1 MLQLDKE
8 FNCSFCSKVHVIP
21 NESFPTCVLISKL
34 LSIKSNEVF
43 RGDNVNSLKSN
54 LNDIQKAINELSF
67 GVDNGVDYIK
77 EHCLNLRAEVQLV
90 TETVINEVNEMSEK
104 MINQINIYE
113 QERIKK
119 YNESK
124 ENKVDFFKFVGN
136 LKKLFNWIY

>member
-1 MLQLDKE
+1 MFLLFKSSCRSE
-8 FNCSFCSKVHVIP
+8 TF
-21 NESFPTCVLISKL
+21 TLISKL

-104 MINQINIYE
+104 MINQINSYE

-119 YNESK
+119 YNKSK

-136 LKKLFNWIY
+136 LKQFHN